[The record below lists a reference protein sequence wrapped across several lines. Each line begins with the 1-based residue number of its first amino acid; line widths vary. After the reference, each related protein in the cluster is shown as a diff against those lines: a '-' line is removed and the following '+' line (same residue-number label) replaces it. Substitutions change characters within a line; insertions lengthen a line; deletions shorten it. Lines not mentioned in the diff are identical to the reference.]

1 MRVFSE
7 VLATFWPLWWLLGWI
22 PFEKIHCIIHLWFVH
37 FFMFSCI
44 IYSIIEVLFSGTPI
58 IRCKILIF
66 VFFCFLILIFFYFGE
81 TFFTILFLKQ
91 CIELFR
97 TYFKFSSIL
106 GLWISFFF
114 LFRISDLLS
123 QIQYLFLSIWGYS
136 SCLL

>member
-1 MRVFSE
+1 M
-7 VLATFWPLWWLLGWI
+7 
-22 PFEKIHCIIHLWFVH
+22 
-37 FFMFSCI
+37 
-44 IYSIIEVLFSGTPI
+44 LFSGTPI

-114 LFRISDLLS
+114 YLEFLIFFHRYNIFSYLSGDILVAYYSLLS
-123 QIQYLFLSIWGYS
+123 SAWCINSIWSYFLFFVFKPQTIYIFRDFSWISGSPWLPKIYI
-136 SCLL
+136 